1 MNPAITLQ
9 NVSIAF
15 GHEPVLREANLT
27 IERGARCCITGYNG
41 SGKSTLLSLISG
53 LYSPD
58 TGVLSLGSGLTHGL
72 LEQNS
77 VYPVDATIF
86 EIVAGGLGE
95 IGIVLGQYTV
105 GVEQGLEEIAL
116 VRLRDQL
123 DVAEAWSLAPKVNAL
138 LQQLGLEPMQV
149 FGELSGGWRKRVA
162 IARSLV
168 ASPDVWLLDEPTNHL
183 DIPAIEWLTEVIA
196 RFSGTVV
203 FISHDRMLM
212 QQVADQVIDIDRGKV
227 KHWLCRYDAFV
238 ERRDAERQQEQAA
251 EKQFDVKLAEEEAWI
266 RQGIKARRTRNEG
279 RVRALEALREARAAR
294 LVRGSM
300 TLEVD
305 QGARSGKI
313 VCEFDAVDF
322 AFSQQ
327 PMVKDFSWVVQR
339 GDRVG
344 LVGPN
349 GIGKST
355 VIKLLLGVIQP
366 DQGSIQQGTK
376 LDVAYFDQGRES
388 LPADQSVADFIG
400 EGREFIEINGRSVHV
415 VSYLKRFL
423 FDSVEAR
430 GKIRTLSGGQ
440 QNRLLMAHLFT
451 KPANLLVLDEP
462 TNDLD
467 IETLELLEEL
477 LMDYQGTVLLV
488 SHDRAF
494 LDKVVTSLL
503 VFKGS
508 GHIEEQMGGFSDWVA
523 RGGQLANLETASPM
537 QQKPVAESAP
547 PGALDSQEGRRAR
560 KAEQRRLKR
569 EIDRLEVA
577 LAKAESELEGLMTS
591 LSEPVFFEQP
601 EAAQKAQYVKA
612 ENLKLTIDTLYNEWV
627 VAEEAHG
634 SIKLD

>member
-1 MNPAITLQ
+1 MNAAITLQ

-15 GHEPVLREANLT
+15 GHEPVLRDANLT

-77 VYPVDATIF
+77 VYPADATIF

-95 IGIVLGQYTV
+95 IGTVLGQYTV

-183 DIPAIEWLTEVIA
+183 DIPAIEWLTEIIA

-430 GKIRTLSGGQ
+430 GKIRMLSGGQ

-547 PGALDSQEGRRAR
+547 PEALDSQEGRRAR

>member
-1 MNPAITLQ
+1 
-9 NVSIAF
+9 
-15 GHEPVLREANLT
+15 
-27 IERGARCCITGYNG
+27 
-41 SGKSTLLSLISG
+41 
-53 LYSPD
+53 
-58 TGVLSLGSGLTHGL
+58 
-72 LEQNS
+72 

-376 LDVAYFDQGRES
+376 LDAAYFDQGRES

-547 PGALDSQEGRRAR
+547 PEALDSQEGRRAR

>member
-1 MNPAITLQ
+1 
-9 NVSIAF
+9 
-15 GHEPVLREANLT
+15 
-27 IERGARCCITGYNG
+27 
-41 SGKSTLLSLISG
+41 
-53 LYSPD
+53 
-58 TGVLSLGSGLTHGL
+58 
-72 LEQNS
+72 
-77 VYPVDATIF
+77 
-86 EIVAGGLGE
+86 
-95 IGIVLGQYTV
+95 
-105 GVEQGLEEIAL
+105 
-116 VRLRDQL
+116 
-123 DVAEAWSLAPKVNAL
+123 
-138 LQQLGLEPMQV
+138 MQV

-183 DIPAIEWLTEVIA
+183 DIPAIEWLTEIIA

-430 GKIRTLSGGQ
+430 GKIRMLSGGQ

-537 QQKPVAESAP
+537 QQKSVVESAP
-547 PGALDSQEGRRAR
+547 PEALDSQEGRRAR

>member
-1 MNPAITLQ
+1 MNAAITLQ

-15 GHEPVLREANLT
+15 GHEPVLRDANLT

-77 VYPVDATIF
+77 VYPADATIF

-95 IGIVLGQYTV
+95 IGTVLGQYTV

-313 VCEFDAVDF
+313 VCEFDAVEF

-547 PGALDSQEGRRAR
+547 PEALDSQEGRRAR